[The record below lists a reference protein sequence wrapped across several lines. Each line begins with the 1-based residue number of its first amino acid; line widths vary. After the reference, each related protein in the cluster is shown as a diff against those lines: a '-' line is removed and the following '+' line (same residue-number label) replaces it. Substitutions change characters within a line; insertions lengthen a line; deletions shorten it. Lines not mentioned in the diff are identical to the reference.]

1 MSRTSVTG
9 TRWFSLSGRELLVL
23 VAGVAVVLAAVG
35 AARCIEWI
43 WGGAEIAVVESA
55 DVLPPP
61 ARLNVNTASDFEL
74 AMLPGIGRKM
84 AQAIVE
90 YRQEHGPFASLEDL
104 TKVRGIGPHKVEAI
118 RPHAMC
124 APPASSDGEAGS

>member
-61 ARLNVNTASDFEL
+61 ARLDVNTASDFEL
-74 AMLPGIGRKM
+74 AMLPGIGKKM

-90 YRQEHGPFASLEDL
+90 YRREHGPFASLEDL
-104 TKVRGIGPHKVEAI
+104 TRVRGIGRRKVEAI

-124 APPASSDGEAGS
+124 APPAPSEGAAGS